1 MGTIKWFM
9 CEIKSGNGGTE
20 IRRRWQ
26 KAKKKKKLTKKEKHW
41 WTPGSERREEEVER
55 VRRGAEKWVWGEML
69 PQTDSDTKLLY
80 CWMLRLRMSE
90 QGPRTRSKRGRSSL
104 THFRGPRATTVAA
117 RGRFISRAI
126 SPGEKKKKT
135 KTKNKCH
142 RLKIQ
147 NSWKHPSVSHTET
160 CIQK

>member
-1 MGTIKWFM
+1 MG
-9 CEIKSGNGGTE
+9 ELKSEEGD
-20 IRRRWQ
+20 RKQ
-26 KAKKKKKLTKKEKHW
+26 KKKKLTKKEKHW

-126 SPGEKKKKT
+126 SPGGKKKT
-135 KTKNKCH
+135 SVTDLKFKIHENILQCH
-142 RLKIQ
+142 TQRHVYR
-147 NSWKHPSVSHTET
+147 NSVGHSH
-160 CIQK
+160 KDLFFHHF